1 MTVCFLTGKFAVRF
15 SPIFVKAIFFIWF
28 LILASPLPIFS
39 QQSASIKK
47 LSRDI
52 QQLLSQYFLENSHWG
67 IGVQSLKTGEWL
79 YSQNHKKNFIPA
91 STQKIL
97 TTLFAL
103 EHLGSDYRFVTR
115 VYLTGRQDKDSVWTG
130 DVVIR
135 GSGDPSIS
143 GRFHDGKVTA
153 ILEAW
158 ADSLIARSLK
168 IIRGRVIGDDDLFSD
183 EVMGSNWDWDY
194 ESDWYSAQI
203 SALSFNDNCVDWYVT
218 PMKAGAR
225 AKIQVVPNT
234 KYITIDNHLVTV
246 VAGKKNRIEF
256 DRKRC
261 ANRIAASGQIAAGSG
276 VITGSVTIDNP
287 TLYFATVFMETL
299 ERKGITVEHGA
310 HDIDDLKNDSV
321 SFNPDSSWI
330 PVASY
335 QSPKLSELL
344 KVVNKRSQ
352 NFYAEQ
358 ILRAVA
364 AELTGLGDG
373 NTALKR
379 MRPLL
384 TKAGIDTNR
393 IVLRDGSGYA
403 HSNLISP
410 ADLISVLSYIRRHE
424 EWKAFRASLP
434 VAGADGTLHYR
445 MKDSEAAGNVRAKTG
460 YIEHARNIAG
470 YVATADGEE
479 LLFAI
484 LCNHFTVDKLEIE
497 KVQDAILIKLAQFTR
512 Y

>member
-1 MTVCFLTGKFAVRF
+1 MIIRFRTGKIKSQISA
-15 SPIFVKAIFFIWF
+15 ILVKTLL
-28 LILASPLPIFS
+28 LILFLMPVIPGTLFC
-39 QQSASIKK
+39 QQSASLKK

-52 QQLLSQYFLENSHWG
+52 QQLLNQYFLENSHWG
-67 IGVQSLKTGEWL
+67 VGVQSLKTGEWL

-97 TTLFAL
+97 TSVFAL
-103 EHLGSDYRFVTR
+103 EHLGSDYRYVTR
-115 VYLTGRQDKDSVWTG
+115 VYLTGHPENDSVWTG
-130 DVVIR
+130 DVIIR

-153 ILEAW
+153 ILESW
-158 ADSLIARSLK
+158 ADSLTARSLK
-168 IIRGRVIGDDDLFSD
+168 IVRGRLIGDDDLFSG
-183 EVMGSNWDWDY
+183 EVMGANWDWDY

-203 SALSFNDNCVDWYVT
+203 SALSFNDNCVDWYVS
-218 PMKAGAR
+218 PVRAGAR
-225 AKIQVVPNT
+225 AKIQIVPNT
-234 KYITIDNHLVTV
+234 KYITLDHHLYT
-246 VAGKKNRIEF
+246 AGTGKSNRIEF

-261 ANRIAASGQIAAGSG
+261 TNRITAKGQIAAGSG
-276 VITGSVTIDNP
+276 VVTGSVTVDNP

-299 ERKGITVEHGA
+299 ERKGITVEQGA

-321 SFNPDSSWI
+321 AFIPDSSWI
-330 PVASY
+330 PVASF

-358 ILRAVA
+358 ILRTVA

-373 NTALKR
+373 NTALKQ
-379 MRPLL
+379 MRSLL
-384 TKAGIDTNR
+384 AKAGIDTNR

-403 HSNLISP
+403 HSNLVSP
-410 ADLISVLSYIRRHE
+410 ADLIAALTYIRRHA
-424 EWKAFRASLP
+424 EWNAFRASLP

-445 MKDSEAAGNVRAKTG
+445 MKNSEAAGNVRAKTG

-470 YVATADGEE
+470 YVTTADGEE
-479 LLFAI
+479 LVFAI
-484 LCNHFTVDKLEIE
+484 MCNHFTVDKLEIE